1 MQLTYGGMLD
11 AVAPLRADQLAVST
25 DDGDFTWAEFDRR
38 TNALARGL
46 SSVGVKPGDK
56 VCFLLPNSAAF
67 MDLLGACFKGRF
79 VHVNANFRYQ
89 SHELEYILDNSDS
102 VALVFDPRFE
112 RQVSGISDAIK
123 DRLRL
128 IEGCSSLDPV
138 LGQVTT
144 SRLMADHDGSPLEIQ
159 RSSDDLVFIYTGGT
173 TGMPKGVMWQQ
184 KEQIKGLLAGRLSDG
199 MLPQTV
205 EEFLERLDQPKPFE
219 RVLVA
224 SPLMHAAGMYAAINA
239 LFHGGHVVI
248 TDNADRFNAAKH
260 WQLVDKY
267 EVDALGLIGDAFA
280 KPLLDAFETGS
291 FDGSSLRLIASS
303 GALWSREV
311 KLGLLKHLP
320 QLTLYDSLGSSEAQ
334 SFGVSMMTADSETT
348 TSEFK
353 IGDDCRVVNEDGT
366 SVEPGSGI
374 VGMLVRDGAKPLG
387 YYKDL
392 AKTADLFQEVEGRRF
407 IKTGDMCT
415 VDADGTVQ
423 LLGRGSHCIN
433 TGGEKVFPGEVE
445 AAIVRHPKVYDAL
458 VFGRSDPKWGQAVQ
472 AVAQVNRGQ
481 NLDAEDIRAFLRQF
495 IAGYKIPK
503 RILLTDE
510 ELRLAN
516 GKPAYDKA
524 KALFAEAFS

>member
-1 MQLTYGGMLD
+1 MKLTYGGMLD
-11 AVAPLRADQLAVST
+11 AVAPLRADQLALST
-25 DDGDFTWAEFDRR
+25 DDGDFTWAEFDQR
-38 TNALARGL
+38 TNALARGFAEM
-46 SSVGVKPGDK
+46 GVKPGDK
-56 VCFLLPNSAAF
+56 ICFLLPNSTAF
-67 MDLLGACFKGRF
+67 VDLLGACFKGRF

-102 VALVFDPRFE
+102 VALVFDPRFAQQVTGMSSGVKE
-112 RQVSGISDAIK
+112 R
-123 DRLRL
+123 LLL
-128 IEGCSSLDPV
+128 IEGSSSTDPV
-138 LGQVTT
+138 LAQTT
-144 SRLMADHDGSPLEIQ
+144 TAKLIASHDGAPLNIE

-199 MLPQTV
+199 VLPQTV
-205 EEFLERLDQPKPFE
+205 EDFVARLDEPKPFE

-260 WQLVDKY
+260 WELIDKY
-267 EVDALGLIGDAFA
+267 QVDALGLIGDAFA
-280 KPLLDAFETGS
+280 KPLLDAFEAGT
-291 FDGSSLRLIASS
+291 FDGSSLRLMASS

-334 SFGVSMMTADSETT
+334 SFGVSMMTADSEST

-353 IGDDCRVVNEDGT
+353 IGDDCRVVREDGK
-366 SVEPGSGI
+366 SVEPGSGE

-387 YYKDL
+387 YYKDK
-392 AKTADLFQEVEGRRF
+392 AKTAALFQDVEGRRF

-423 LLGRGSHCIN
+423 LLGRGSQCIN

-445 AAIVRHPKVYDAL
+445 AVIVQHPKLYDAL
-458 VFGRSDPKWGQAVQ
+458 VFGVSDPKWGQAVQ
-472 AVAQVNRGQ
+472 AVARVNPNARA
-481 NLDAEDIRAFLRQF
+481 DADEIRQYLRQF

-503 RILLTDE
+503 RIVITTED
-510 ELRLAN
+510 LRLAN

>member
-1 MQLTYGGMLD
+1 MKLTYGGILD
-11 AVAPLRADQLAVST
+11 AVAPLRFDQLAVST
-25 DDGDFTWAEFDRR
+25 DDGDFTWAEFDHR

-46 SSVGVKPGDK
+46 SGLGVKAGDK
-56 VCFLLPNSAAF
+56 VCFLLPNSTAF
-67 MDLLGACFKGRF
+67 IDLLGACFKGRF

-102 VALVFDPRFE
+102 VALVFDPRFKQ
-112 RQVSGISDAIK
+112 QVEGMSDETRA
-123 DRLRL
+123 RLIL
-128 IEGCSSLDPV
+128 IEGSASTDPEY
-138 LGQVTT
+138 GQATT
-144 SRLMADHDGSPLEIQ
+144 TKLIADNDGSPLGIE
-159 RSSDDLVFIYTGGT
+159 RSPDDLVFIYTGGT

-184 KEQIKGLLAGRLSDG
+184 KEQVKGLLAGRLSDG
-199 MLPQTV
+199 VLPQTV
-205 EEFLERLDQPKPFE
+205 EEFVARLDAPKPFE

-224 SPLMHAAGMYAAINA
+224 SPLMHAAGMYSAINA

-260 WQLVDKY
+260 WELVDKY
-267 EVDALGLIGDAFA
+267 KVDALGLIGDTFA
-280 KPLLDAFETGS
+280 KPLLEALVAGGY
-291 FDGSSLRLIASS
+291 DGSSLRLIASS

-311 KLGLLKHLP
+311 KLGLLEKLP

-334 SFGVSMMTADSETT
+334 SFGVSMMTADSEST

-353 IGDDCRVVNEDGT
+353 IGDDCRVVREDGT
-366 SVEPGSGI
+366 SVEPGGGE

-387 YYKDL
+387 YYKDE
-392 AKTADLFQEVEGRRF
+392 AKSAALFQEVNGRRF

-423 LLGRGSHCIN
+423 LLGRGSQCIN

-445 AAIVRHPKVYDAL
+445 AVIVQHPKLYDAL
-458 VFGRSDPKWGQAVQ
+458 VFGVADPKWGQAVQ
-472 AVAQVNRGQ
+472 AVAQVEANETVE
-481 NLDAEDIRAFLRQF
+481 AEDVRQYLRQF
-495 IAGYKIPK
+495 VAGYKIPK
-503 RILLTDE
+503 RVLITTE
-510 ELRLAN
+510 TLRLAN

>member
-11 AVAPLRADQLAVST
+11 AVAKLRPDKLAVST
-25 DDGDFTWAEFDRR
+25 DDGDFTWSEFDHR

-46 SSVGVKPGDK
+46 SSLGVKPGDK
-56 VCFLLPNSAAF
+56 VCFLLPNSTAF
-67 MDLLGACFKGRF
+67 IDLLGACFKGRF

-102 VALVFDPRFE
+102 VALVFDPRFAS
-112 RQVSGISDAIK
+112 QVSGMSDEIK
-123 DRLRL
+123 TRLLL
-128 IEGCSSLDPV
+128 IEGSMSTDPI
-138 LGQVTT
+138 LGHVTT
-144 SRLMADHDGSPLEIQ
+144 SRLIADHHGAPLDIE

-199 MLPQTV
+199 ILPQTV
-205 EEFLERLDQPKPFE
+205 EEFVQRLDEPKPFE

-239 LFHGGHVVI
+239 LFHGGHVVV
-248 TDNADRFNAAKH
+248 TDNAERFNAARH
-260 WQLVDKY
+260 WELVDTY

-303 GALWSREV
+303 GALWSRDV
-311 KLGLLKHLP
+311 KRGLLKHLP

-334 SFGVSMMTADSETT
+334 SFGVSMMTADSEST

-353 IGDDCRVVNEDGT
+353 IGDDCRVVNEDGA
-366 SVEPGSGI
+366 SVEPGSGH

-387 YYKDL
+387 YYKDP
-392 AKTADLFQEVEGRRF
+392 AKTAALFQDVEGRRF
-407 IKTGDMCT
+407 VKTGDMCT

-423 LLGRGSHCIN
+423 LLGRGSQCIN

-445 AAIVRHPKVYDAL
+445 AIIVKHPKLYDAL
-458 VFGRSDPKWGQAVQ
+458 VFGLSDPKWGQAVQ
-472 AVAQVNRGQ
+472 AVAQVNPGE
-481 NLDAEDIRAFLRQF
+481 NLDPDEIRNYLRQF
-495 IAGYKIPK
+495 VAGYKIPK
-503 RILLTDE
+503 RIVITTE
-510 ELRLAN
+510 GLRLAN

-524 KALFAEAFS
+524 KTLFAEIYP